1 MPPAAPKYRLNS
13 SLTADLLPFVSDAE
27 AALYGEPTVRM
38 TIDFNRLP
46 YTGEADPVAA
56 NDQMFVVP
64 FVSHLGGERMFD
76 KRMWVKSALGSGLV
90 AATFGIGV
98 SAESVSAD
106 YLSEIASQTPLLYWQ
121 MNESASTSPFPATI
135 DNLDALL
142 GVGNFAN
149 SGSVGGDVVVGAGSM
164 TPSGG
169 FLGFG
174 SGNTAYNFNNAGSG
188 SVITN
193 LTLPRESMTMA
204 GSSISMWVKSS
215 NPNDGGTMN
224 GTLWR
229 GDEGSGHNLNLR
241 LTDDV
246 NGNGTL
252 TLNLE
257 TGEVV
262 TLANGTDGTTDYS
275 DGNWHHV
282 AATWDY
288 DINTDAGN
296 LNVYVDGG
304 TLAGGE
310 QVSLAF
316 SSATYAPIIFESDP
330 VNNPGVLD
338 EVMDFDF
345 RNRLG
350 KGRINGHRYN
360 GEMDEVAIWNRTLS
374 AQEVASQY
382 AAAFVPEPASLA
394 LLAGAIGFV
403 GQRRQKRS

>member
-1 MPPAAPKYRLNS
+1 MPLAASKIRS
-13 SLTADLLPFVSDAE
+13 SSLLTADLLPFVPGGG
-27 AALYGEPTVRM
+27 AAFFCEPSPWMMIDNNLPCVR
-38 TIDFNRLP
+38 
-46 YTGEADPVAA
+46 EADRAAA
-56 NDQMFVVP
+56 NDRMFVVP
-64 FVSHLGGERMFD
+64 FVSHLGGESMFENS
-76 KRMWVKSALGSGLV
+76 KWVKSALGSGLM
-90 AATFGIGV
+90 AAAFGIGIP
-98 SAESVSAD
+98 AEQATAD

-121 MNESASTSPFPATI
+121 MNESVITNPFPAAI
-135 DNLDALL
+135 DNLDPLL
-142 GVGNFAN
+142 GVGNFTN
-149 SGSVGGDVVVGAGSM
+149 SGNVGANTVVGVASM
-164 TPSGG
+164 TPGSG

-174 SGNTAYNFNNAGSG
+174 AGNTAYNFNNSGAG

-193 LTLPRESMTMA
+193 LTLPRQSMTMA
-204 GSSISMWVKSS
+204 GSSVSMWVKST

-229 GDEGSGHNLNLR
+229 GDEGDGHNLNLR
-241 LTDDV
+241 LTDDG
-246 NGNGTL
+246 NGNGTF

-262 TLANGTDGTTDYS
+262 TLANGTDGSIDYS
-275 DGNWHHV
+275 DGQWHHV

-288 DINTDAGN
+288 DINTDSGN

-316 SSATYAPIIFESDP
+316 SSATYAPIIFEPDP
-330 VNNPGVLD
+330 VNFPGVF

-350 KGRINGHRYN
+350 KGRVNAHRYN
-360 GEMDEVAIWNRTLS
+360 GEMDEAAIWNRTLS
-374 AQEVASQY
+374 AQEVADQY
-382 AAAFVPEPASLA
+382 AAAFVPEPASIA

-403 GQRRQKRS
+403 GQRRHKRS